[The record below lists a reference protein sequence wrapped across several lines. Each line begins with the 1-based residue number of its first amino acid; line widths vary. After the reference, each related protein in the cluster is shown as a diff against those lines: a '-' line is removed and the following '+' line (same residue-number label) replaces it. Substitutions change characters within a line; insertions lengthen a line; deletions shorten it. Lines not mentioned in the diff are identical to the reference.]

1 MKKNND
7 LQQQI
12 RNLNLKLIEVQTL
25 KSAAPLKPIED
36 FKVSMGYVPE
46 GYRTIGHLEAEE
58 KILQKQIIYIEGEIA
73 KTEVPQKK
81 GERAGQW
88 EHEKVKT
95 EVERVRKIRPKEKIG
110 KILDEVA
117 ENLGKTFEATQK
129 AYYFKAKK

>member
-7 LQQQI
+7 IQQQL

-46 GYRTIGHLEAEE
+46 GYRTIRQLEAEE
-58 KILQKQIIYIEGEIA
+58 KVLQKQIIYINEEIA
-73 KTEVPQKK
+73 RDGGAQKN
-81 GERAGQW
+81 GSPAGPR
-88 EHEKVKT
+88 EHEKVKA

-129 AYYFKAKK
+129 AYYFKPKK